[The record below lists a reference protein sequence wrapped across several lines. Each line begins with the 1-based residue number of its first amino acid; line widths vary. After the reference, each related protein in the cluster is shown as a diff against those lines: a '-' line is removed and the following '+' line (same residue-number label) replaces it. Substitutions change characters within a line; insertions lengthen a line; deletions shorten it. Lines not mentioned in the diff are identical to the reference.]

1 MNEVKSHY
9 TNHLGKFYSWMAGD
23 FDTKSEEQKSFFNR
37 NNIKPIQNGVAVDL
51 GCGHGLQSIPLA
63 DLRYKVIAIDFNE
76 DLLHELKT
84 RTINSIEIIEDD
96 LLHFDKHLS
105 QPAELIVCMGDTL
118 THLASKNEVE
128 TLIKKACDNLI
139 EGGKL
144 ILSFRDLTSPLNGS
158 NRFLPV
164 RSDDTKIHTCFLE
177 YFDEHVQVYDLL
189 HVKENQQWIQKISS
203 YPKLILPI
211 PLIKSFMNKA
221 GFSVTC
227 EEEIN
232 RMRYLIA
239 EKNSSAS

>member
-37 NNIKPIQNGVAVDL
+37 NNIKPIQNGIAMDL

-63 DLRYKVIAIDFNE
+63 KLGFKVKAIDFSK
-76 DLLHELKT
+76 DLLHELKS
-84 RTINSIEIIEDD
+84 RSINSIEIIEDD
-96 LLHFDKHLS
+96 LARFDNHLS

-118 THLASKNEVE
+118 THLATVTEVE
-128 TLIKKACDNLI
+128 TLINKACDNLI

-144 ILSFRDLTSPLNGS
+144 ILSYRDLSSPLNGS

-164 RSDDTKIHTCFLE
+164 RSDDTKIHTCFME
-177 YFDEHVQVYDLL
+177 YFDEHVQVHDLL
-189 HVKENQQWIQKISS
+189 HVKEHQQWIQKISS

-211 PLIKSFMNKA
+211 SLIKSLMNKA

-232 RMRYLIA
+232 RMFYLIA
-239 EKNSSAS
+239 EKK